1 MTYLTS
7 LKNWIK
13 KGYKRIQ
20 TWQQNMLLAHKKID
34 QRLVLG
40 LGNTKKIPS
49 FKQLRLLNKFLT
61 KKERRIIGLLSFLM
75 IFSLMIF
82 LTETYLQRRV
92 IEPANG
98 GEYVEG
104 EVGYP
109 NAINPL
115 FSTINP
121 VDADLSRLI
130 YAGLFKY
137 DKSLNLIP
145 DLAEGYTLDKTGKIF
160 TIKMRQGLHWQD
172 GEPITI
178 DDVAFTINSIQSAET
193 QSPLWISFQDVI
205 FTKVDETI
213 FTLELSQPFAP
224 FLNLLTTGILPA
236 HLWQEIPA
244 KNMRFSSLNLKPIGA
259 GPFMFESFAKD
270 SKGNIKSYTLKPNPN
285 YQLAKPYLNQFTFK
299 FFNDEASALDALKNH
314 QINGLSFLSPSEKEK
329 NSRKTLTVHSLRLPY
344 YTALFLNQKSNQLL
358 HSQNLREALELGI
371 DKTQLVSVSL
381 KGEGLAVG
389 GPILPNQI
397 GFTQD
402 FKVNY
407 NLDLAQKKLDDDKWI
422 KISRDEFIEK
432 RKKELYQAWLDDR
445 KAKQTAANGGKLP
458 KLTAE
463 EEATQKKEASD
474 YLNKITEDLNKVD
487 QQQKFFR
494 QKNGYGLSVKIS
506 TINQP
511 EFIET
516 ANLIKENWQDLG
528 AEVTVEILNNEEIKD
543 VIKNRRY
550 EVLLY
555 SVISGADPD
564 PFPFWHSSQINSP
577 GLNLSGYANRQ
588 VDTALETARE
598 SYDLSVRSK
607 AYYTFQKLVAQEK
620 PAIFLY
626 TSNYLYPQDNSLK
639 GFNQYRIFEPADR
652 FNDVSSWYLRTKNK
666 WQW

>member
-20 TWQQNMLLAHKKID
+20 TWRQNLLLAHKKID

-40 LGNTKKIPS
+40 LGNTKKFPS
-49 FKQLRLLNKFLT
+49 LKQLGLLNKFLT

-75 IFSLMIF
+75 VFSLVIF
-82 LTETYLQRRV
+82 LAETYLQRRV
-92 IEPANG
+92 VEPANG

-115 FSTINP
+115 FSSINP

-137 DKSLNLIP
+137 DKTLNLVP

-160 TIKMRQGLHWQD
+160 TVKMRSGMRWQD

-193 QSPLWISFQDVI
+193 QSPLWVSFQDVI
-205 FTKVDETI
+205 FTKIDDTA
-213 FTLELSQPFAP
+213 FTLELPQPFAP
-224 FLNLLTTGILPA
+224 FLNLLTTGILPE

-285 YQLAKPYLNQFTFK
+285 YQLTKPYLNQFTFK

-314 QINGLSFLSPSEKEK
+314 QINGLSFLSASQKEK

-344 YTALFLNQKSNQLL
+344 YTALFLNQRSNQLL
-358 HSQNLREALELGI
+358 HNQNLRDALELGI
-371 DKTQLVSVSL
+371 DKNQLTTVSL
-381 KGEGLAVG
+381 KGEGLAVN

-407 NLDLAQKKLDDDKWI
+407 NLDSAKKKLDDDKWI

-445 KAKQTAANGGKLP
+445 KAKQTADNGGKP
-458 KLTAE
+458 KKLTAE
-463 EEATQKKEASD
+463 EEATQKKEAD
-474 YLNKITEDLNKVD
+474 AYLNKITEELNKTD

-494 QKNGYGLSVKIS
+494 QKNGYGLSIKIT
-506 TINQP
+506 TINQQ

-528 AEVTVEILNNEEIKD
+528 AEVTVNTLSNEEIKD

-564 PFPFWHSSQINSP
+564 PFPFWHSSQTNSP
-577 GLNLSGYANRQ
+577 GLNLSGFANRQ
-588 VDTALETARE
+588 ADTALETARE
-598 SYDLSVRSK
+598 SYDLPTRIK

-626 TSNYLYPQDNSLK
+626 TSSYLYPQDTSLK